1 MLVYFMNTIT
11 LIGFSLIFLYSL
23 IQIFKFYGV
32 EQEIYGVYLMFYVFI
47 IVSIIVLPNNYP
59 SI

>member
-11 LIGFSLIFLYSL
+11 LIGFSIIFLYSL

-32 EQEIYGVYLMFYVFI
+32 EQEIYGVYLIFYIFI

>member
-1 MLVYFMNTIT
+1 MNTIT

-23 IQIFKFYGV
+23 IQIFKFYGIGQDV
-32 EQEIYGVYLMFYVFI
+32 YGIYLAFYIFI
-47 IVSIIVLPNNYP
+47 MISIIVLPNKYP

>member
-11 LIGFSLIFLYSL
+11 LIGLTLIFLYSL
-23 IQIFKFYGV
+23 IQIFKFYGIG
-32 EQEIYGVYLMFYVFI
+32 QEIYGIYLMFYIFI
-47 IVSIIVLPNNYP
+47 IISILVLPNNYP

>member
-1 MLVYFMNTIT
+1 MLMYFMNTIT
-11 LIGFSLIFLYSL
+11 LIGFSIIFLYSL

-32 EQEIYGVYLMFYVFI
+32 EQEIYGVYLMFYIFI
-47 IVSIIVLPNNYP
+47 IVSILVLPNNYP